1 MKDEQLY
8 YFEKSPVF
16 KAMMHF
22 SLPMMIGTLLSVIY
36 GILNI
41 YFIGFLEDSHM
52 ISAISLTLPVF
63 AILMGL
69 GNLFGVGAGTYI
81 SRLLGAK
88 DYSKSKFVSSFSI
101 YGGMALGL
109 ILILV
114 TLPFSDQIAAILGA
128 RGETLALTS
137 NYLKV
142 MFLSAPFVILFF
154 ILEQFARAIGAPM
167 ISMIGM
173 LASVGLNI
181 ILDPILIFGFDLNVV
196 GAALGTAI
204 SNVAAALFFIIYFIK
219 NSDVVSVNI
228 KLAKPNKEMLS
239 EIFKIG
245 IPAFLMSI
253 LMGFTGL
260 VLNLFLAH
268 YGNFAIASYGISFRL
283 VQFPE
288 LIIMG
293 LCEGVVP
300 LIAYNFMA
308 NKGRMKDVIKAV
320 IMSIGVIFVVCMIA
334 VFTIGHH
341 MVGLFTTDQAIVEM
355 ATFILKVTMT
365 SLLNGIGFLF
375 TGMLQATGQGRGAT
389 IMAILQGVII
399 IPVLFIMNALF
410 GLTGVIWSLLIAE
423 SLCAFAA
430 MLIVYLLRNRL
441 TVDTS
446 ELVEG

>member
-1 MKDEQLY
+1 
-8 YFEKSPVF
+8 
-16 KAMMHF
+16 
-22 SLPMMIGTLLSVIY
+22 
-36 GILNI
+36 
-41 YFIGFLEDSHM
+41 
-52 ISAISLTLPVF
+52 
-63 AILMGL
+63 
-69 GNLFGVGAGTYI
+69 
-81 SRLLGAK
+81 
-88 DYSKSKFVSSFSI
+88 
-101 YGGMALGL
+101 
-109 ILILV
+109 
-114 TLPFSDQIAAILGA
+114 
-128 RGETLALTS
+128 
-137 NYLKV
+137 

-204 SNVAAALFFIIYFIK
+204 SNVAAALFFIVYFMK

-300 LIAYNFMA
+300 LIAYNFM
-308 NKGRMKDVIKAV
+308 
-320 IMSIGVIFVVCMIA
+320 IA

-365 SLLNGIGFLF
+365 SLLLNGIGFLF

-389 IMAILQGVII
+389 IMAILQGVVI

-423 SLCAFAA
+423 SLCALAA
-430 MLIVYLLRNRL
+430 MLIVYLLRDRL

-446 ELVEG
+446 ELIEG